1 MPAVD
6 PPIGPVVIIDV
17 QLDPEARRAEMRG
30 PVEVPHFEDHGNQVR
45 TGHTSSMPRILTV
58 SSR

>member
-1 MPAVD
+1 
-6 PPIGPVVIIDV
+6 
-17 QLDPEARRAEMRG
+17 MRG